1 MVPLICIGL
10 VLASIAAL
18 ALWILSMRREA
29 ALSQRGE
36 SRHDLA
42 LKAAVQA
49 YAAKRGAS
57 VTFDGLTMAVKG
69 PRGEGTKMLHTLKV
83 MCPLGDEARWE
94 PTIGFTLR
102 EFIPDA
108 MDERMAQL
116 AGDALSKVAP
126 QIAALSEEELRSK
139 LRVSVLP
146 IHAPAEG
153 LVTCARPITKRF
165 GLRLV
170 LDGYDLEGVPNEAR
184 ARLSESDE
192 ALMAQAMSQT
202 VSSLPSAADGAV
214 KGPNAHVWLSRMADI
229 FGTQPHVIVAEGQGL
244 RWTPATPEQSE
255 ERLIALARAAQE
267 TGRMKGV
274 MWAWDGQ
281 QLHESTIM
289 NHTIMGPNTPDYT
302 LTLPIAMHPL
312 MGVQASS
319 DGTFGVKR
327 RR

>member
-1 MVPLICIGL
+1 MDPLDAQRG
-10 VLASIAAL
+10 
-18 ALWILSMRREA
+18 

-57 VTFDGLTMAVKG
+57 VTFDGLTMMVKG
-69 PRGEGTKMLHTLKV
+69 PRGEGKSTIRALKV

-116 AGDALSKVAP
+116 AADALAKIAP
-126 QIAALSEEELRSK
+126 QIAALSEEDLRAK

-153 LVTCARPITKRF
+153 LVTCMRPLTKRF

-170 LDGYDLEGVPNEAR
+170 LDGFDVDGVPNEAR

-202 VSSLPSAADGAV
+202 VSSPPSAADGAV

-229 FGTQPHVIVAEGQGL
+229 FGTQPHVIVAEGEGL

-255 ERLIALARAAQE
+255 ERLLALARAAQD

-302 LTLPIAMHPL
+302 LTLPLAMHPL